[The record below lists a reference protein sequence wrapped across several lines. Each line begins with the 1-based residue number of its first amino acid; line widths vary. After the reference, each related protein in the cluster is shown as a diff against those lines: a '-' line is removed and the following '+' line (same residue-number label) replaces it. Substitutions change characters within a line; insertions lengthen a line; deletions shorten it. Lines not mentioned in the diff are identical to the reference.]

1 MGCSVLASD
10 VRHSYVGGITGDWEA
25 VRTARLCPFFDSA
38 GMNSGI
44 GLHGLCMHRA
54 DRTPVTRRSQG
65 TSLILGF
72 MKSMKLRPEPATVEV
87 LPV

>member
-25 VRTARLCPFFDSA
+25 ARTARLCPFFDSA

-44 GLHGLCMHRA
+44 GLHGLCLAAQSTTLR
-54 DRTPVTRRSQG
+54 
-65 TSLILGF
+65 
-72 MKSMKLRPEPATVEV
+72 KLV
-87 LPV
+87 LAYT